1 MSKTLTYY
9 TEFGNRPAI
18 HAGREACYRIEIWG
32 EGNNVAR
39 EISVD
44 FDAPAMIEWA
54 EVAKLDPVQGS
65 ALTLR
70 LVSESDR
77 EFVGLYTVEEGA
89 WRVDIYR
96 NDDLYWRGSIDTELY
111 EEPYSTSS
119 GYVVEVTASDLGR
132 RPHRFRLD
140 RPPYHRGCYPSLPV
154 MHCNS
159 RHGAGYIDQHVAA

>member
-18 HAGREACYRIEIWG
+18 HAGREARYRIEIWG

-70 LVSESDR
+70 LISESDR
-77 EFVGLYTVEEGA
+77 EFVGLYTVAEGA

-96 NDDLYWRGSIDTELY
+96 NGDLYWRGSIDTELY
-111 EEPYSTSS
+111 EEPYSTAS
-119 GYVVEVTASDLGR
+119 GYVVEVTASDLG
-132 RPHRFRLD
+132 PAD
-140 RPPYHRGCYPSLPV
+140 RTDL
-154 MHCNS
+154 
-159 RHGAGYIDQHVAA
+159 I